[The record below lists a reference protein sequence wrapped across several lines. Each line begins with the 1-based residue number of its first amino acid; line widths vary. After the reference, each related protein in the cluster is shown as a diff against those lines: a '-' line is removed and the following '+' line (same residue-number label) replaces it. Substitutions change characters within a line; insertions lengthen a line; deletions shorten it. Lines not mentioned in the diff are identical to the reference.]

1 MSDCYYLIYK
11 LKTSPHLW
19 IVNVMEHP
27 HEFKEKIAD
36 ISSKEEKYY
45 IIKNTVNDIDYEL
58 NFKRFTIFEKN
69 KNCKIITETL

>member
-1 MSDCYYLIYK
+1 MSDCYYLLYK
-11 LKTSPHLW
+11 LKTSPYLW

-27 HEFKEKIAD
+27 YEFKELIAD

-58 NFKRFTIFEKN
+58 NFKRFSIFDKN
-69 KNCKIITETL
+69 KNCQIITETL